1 MSSPNLTEGWRS
13 SSSFLLGLYSLLL
26 VLWGCVLVWL
36 ISWKVSCYMDGL
48 ARDTLLQRSMLFRG
62 VAAERLQDSLEEH
75 YQLDTRSL
83 NHYGLFDASGQPL
96 SGHLGR
102 IPSSLPMDGNVH
114 VVPCP
119 PGPPPRDSSTGS
131 CHALATKIADGRALV
146 LIRDSRNSSLSDVI
160 RIVLRSLILS
170 LPFMAIPGAI
180 GWHLL
185 RWRPLRR
192 IQSIDR
198 ACRRIVM
205 GDMTERLPVSSRRD
219 ELDMLCS
226 IVNAMLARIEKLMGE
241 IKTVSD
247 SIAHD
252 LRTPLTRLHAHLHRL
267 RMQTSESPLQ
277 VRQLDRAL
285 EETNSLLVRF
295 RALLRISELEIH
307 VRRSGFVDIAPASLL
322 QEIHAFYL
330 PLAEEHGQ
338 RLELQME
345 PALRL
350 PSIRG
355 DRALLFEALS
365 NLIDNALKFT
375 PHGGRVV
382 IQATTLDDA
391 IHIGIADSGPGIP
404 ESERTLVL
412 QRFYRGSNVRDDGGL
427 GMGLSI
433 VLAIMDLHGF
443 RLEIGDAMLGGARV
457 GVICRRA
464 PPLLS
469 NRP

>member
-26 VLWGCVLVWL
+26 ALWGCVLVWL
-36 ISWKVSCYMDGL
+36 IWWKVSSYMDGL
-48 ARDTLLQRSMLFRG
+48 ARDTLLQRSALFRG
-62 VAAERLQDSLEEH
+62 IATERLQDSLEEH

-83 NHYGLFDASGQPL
+83 NHYGLFDASGQAL
-96 SGHLGR
+96 SGHLGH
-102 IPSSLPMDGNVH
+102 IPSSLPMDGGVH

-119 PGPPPRDSSTGS
+119 ASPQRGPSTGA

-170 LPFMAIPGAI
+170 LPLMAIPGAI

-192 IQSIDR
+192 IQAIDR

-205 GDMTERLPVSSRRD
+205 GDLTERLPVSSRRD

-226 IVNAMLARIEKLMGE
+226 IVNAMLARIETLMGE

-277 VRQLDRAL
+277 AGQLDRAL
-285 EETNSLLVRF
+285 EETNALLVRC
-295 RALLRISELEIH
+295 RALLRISELELH

-322 QEIHAFYL
+322 QELHAFYL

-338 RLELQME
+338 QLELQMQS
-345 PALRL
+345 ALGL

-365 NLIDNALKFT
+365 HLIDNALKFT
-375 PHGGRVV
+375 PRGGRVL
-382 IQATTLDDA
+382 IQATALDDA
-391 IHIGIADSGPGIP
+391 LRIDIVDSGPGIP
-404 ESERTLVL
+404 EPERTLVL
-412 QRFYRGSNVRDDGGL
+412 QRFYRGSNVRDDDGL

-443 RLEIGDAMLGGARV
+443 RLEVGAAALGGARL
-457 GVICRRA
+457 GILCQGTPA
-464 PPLLS
+464 LLS